1 MTTNDST
8 PGLREQDAGAND
20 CLRGVS
26 SNIVPQAPVP
36 RVAGRIQVYRGHR
49 RWYRHV
55 LVDDCPGCGMPHLH
69 NAPWRKPASMQ
80 RTAPCGTEYVIDLLP
95 RQVAR

>member
-8 PGLREQDAGAND
+8 PGLLEQVAGAGD
-20 CLRGVS
+20 CLAGGS
-26 SNIVPQAPVP
+26 PDIVPQAGVP
-36 RVAGRIQVYRGHR
+36 RVVGRIQVYRGHR

-69 NAPWRKPASMQ
+69 NAPWCKPASMV
-80 RTAPCGTEYVIDLLP
+80 RTAPCGAEYVIELLP
-95 RQVAR
+95 RRVTA